1 MKAIDI
7 INFINEDKFSKY
19 TLRQIYD
26 ELGPEDFA
34 EYLKDMTSK
43 ILKGIDILTN
53 LRFRSFNIAVGDV
66 SMLFDNVMEEYV
78 DEVWLHYILKHNELF
93 IDCSVSSNRYNEK
106 EESIKFRGNLT
117 NLISYLKPAL
127 IELVNHNTLVK
138 YRKQLIKEYEDGE
151 S

>member
-1 MKAIDI
+1 LKAIDI

-34 EYLKDMTSK
+34 EYLKDMVAK

-53 LRFRSFNIAVGDV
+53 LRFRSFNTEVGDV

-106 EESIKFRGNLT
+106 EESIKFRGNLV

-138 YRKQLIKEYEDGE
+138 YRKQLVKEYEDGE